1 MRCRDDAAVSAGA
14 SLVSGVPRFAPGPD
28 GPPGVA
34 AIGKPDQIDRLIALC
49 HDLGLVGRQQLLR
62 AVRRGEIGI
71 VEPARGAMV
80 PLKLLERSLLPTIAI
95 IGDDDYASTGPA
107 AWPATRRLFRWAAGA
122 MIHATGADAAS
133 YQFAIDITLRCRRF
147 LLIETSTAHMRA
159 WGDALQA
166 RHIPF
171 IGLQPPSGSH
181 PIMPPKGAMQ

>member
-14 SLVSGVPRFAPGPD
+14 SLVSGVPRFAPGP
-28 GPPGVA
+28 
-34 AIGKPDQIDRLIALC
+34 KPDQIDRLIALC

-62 AVRRGEIGI
+62 AVRRGQIGI
-71 VEPARGAMV
+71 IEPARGAVV

-95 IGDDDYASTGPA
+95 IGDDDYASTGPSG
-107 AWPATRRLFRWAAGA
+107 WPATRRLFRWAAGA

-133 YQFAIDITLRCRRF
+133 YQFAIDITLRCGRF
-147 LLIETSTAHMRA
+147 LLIETGTAHMRE

-181 PIMPPKGAMQ
+181 PVMPPKGAMQ